1 MRYLLNFNYD
11 GTNYYGYQ
19 KQKDKITVSG
29 VLEEL
34 LSKIF
39 NENIS
44 LIGCSRTDRGVH
56 ANNFYAHFN
65 SKKIKDLNILKN
77 SLNKMMDGSIY
88 IKDIKEVND
97 KFHSRYSVKSKE
109 YVYKIYT
116 NEYNPIFRNY
126 CFEYNKKINISL
138 MKKISRKLIG
148 EHNFKAFTSD
158 NEENKCIRKID
169 YINIEK
175 DKDFVYIYIGAK
187 GFLKYMVRNIIGL
200 MLEINEGKKDIKLI
214 EKLFKD
220 KNRSDNAKKVDA
232 CGLYLNKVEYE

>member
-1 MRYLLNFNYD
+1 MRYLLNFSYD

-19 KQKDKITVSG
+19 KQKDKITISG
-29 VLEEL
+29 VLEEM

-39 NENIS
+39 NEKIT

-56 ANNFYAHFN
+56 ATDFYAHFN
-65 SKKIKDLNILKN
+65 SKKKKELDILKN
-77 SLNKMMDGSIY
+77 SLNKMLDGNIY
-88 IKDIKEVND
+88 IKNIKETSDN
-97 KFHSRYSVKSKE
+97 FHSRYSVKSKE

-116 NEYNPIFRNY
+116 GEYDPTLRNY
-126 CFEYNKKINISL
+126 YLEYNKVINIKL
-138 MKKISRKLIG
+138 LKEISKKLIG

-158 NEENKCIRKID
+158 REESKCIRKID
-169 YINIEK
+169 YIKVEK
-175 DKDFVYIYIGAK
+175 EKNFVYIYIGAK

-200 MLEINEGKKDIKLI
+200 MLEINEGKKDIEVI